1 MANNINKENND
12 RKSVVLIP
20 IGILTAAIGVVVVTR
35 LDGVKA
41 FLTVGNELHSDDVI
55 ETGLGAAATIS
66 LADGSELL
74 LGENSVATLDHD
86 VIDPADLAGIDL
98 NALPATA
105 AGVAENAAGG
115 QQTIAKVE
123 RNPLDGGPEAMPL
136 SEGQLASSSSESSA
150 MKGSD
155 GSATAGSD
163 SVPGG
168 DNGDSEGLP
177 SMAITD
183 VTVKEPASGG
193 GEGQGSGSGQGPGAG
208 NQYGTY
214 TTALFTVVLAEP
226 SAQEVTVNYRTVSGT
241 ATGGED
247 YAEALGSITIP
258 AGETMVTIPVTVY
271 GDDLYEGASETFTI
285 ELLDPATNEV
295 IASGIGEILD
305 NEPAGHGG
313 PSDMDSGD
321 GLANAADVVGTDGD
335 DVLVDTGGASDD
347 QNGPTI
353 AGLGGDDLLR
363 GASADD
369 RLYGGDGD
377 DTLQGKGGDDLLQGG
392 AGNDVLEG
400 GGGDD
405 ILSGVTGDDQLY
417 GDSGDDLLIGGAGD
431 DVLSGG
437 QGMDT
442 LVGGGGSDIFH
453 FDNLAS
459 GNSEGNADVI
469 RDFNLMQDKIDIS
482 ELLSGYE
489 EGEDLSSFV
498 QVAQVEG
505 TNDYQL
511 LVNPQGGG
519 EDFTLIATLE
529 NLSGDITVD
538 SLLSGGNLIVNPTDI
553 G

>member
-1 MANNINKENND
+1 MAKNINEENDD
-12 RKSVVLIP
+12 RKSGVLIP

-35 LDGVKA
+35 LDGVKK

-55 ETGLGAAATIS
+55 ETGPGAAATIS

-74 LGENSVATLDHD
+74 LGENSVATLDHE

-105 AGVAENAAGG
+105 AGVAELAAGG
-115 QQTIAKVE
+115 QQTIAKVDL
-123 RNPLDGGPEAMPL
+123 NPLRGGPEAIPL
-136 SEGQLASSSSESSA
+136 NEGQLASSASESSVL
-150 MKGSD
+150 KGSD
-155 GSATAGSD
+155 ASNSANIGSENGNGGTGA
-163 SVPGG
+163 VPA
-168 DNGDSEGLP
+168 
-177 SMAITD
+177 MAVTD
-183 VTVKEPASGG
+183 VTVREPASGG
-193 GEGQGSGSGQGPGAG
+193 GEGQGSGPGEGPGAG

-214 TTALFTVVLAEP
+214 TSALFTVVLAEP
-226 SAQEVTVNYRTVSGT
+226 ATQDVTVNYRTVNGT

-247 YAEALGSITIP
+247 YAEAVGSITIP

-305 NEPAGHGG
+305 NEPAGQGG
-313 PSDMDSGD
+313 PSGMDSGD
-321 GLANAADVVGTDGD
+321 GLANAVDIVGTDGD
-335 DVLVDTGGASDD
+335 DVLIDTGGASDD

-369 RLYGGDGD
+369 RLYGGEGD

-417 GDSGDDLLIGGAGD
+417 GDSGDDLLIGGSGD

-482 ELLSGYE
+482 ELLSGYD

-498 QVAQVEG
+498 QVSQVEG

-511 LVNPQGGG
+511 LVDPQGGG

-538 SLLSGGNLIVNPTDI
+538 SLLNGGNLIVNPTDI